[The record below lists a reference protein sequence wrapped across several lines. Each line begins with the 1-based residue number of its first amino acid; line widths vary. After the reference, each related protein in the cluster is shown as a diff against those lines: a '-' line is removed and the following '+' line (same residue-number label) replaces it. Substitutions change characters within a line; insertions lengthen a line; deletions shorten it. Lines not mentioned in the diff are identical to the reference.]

1 MRHAFSVKVDASTM
15 KKEKEMCT
23 VYILYSNTS
32 SRYYVG
38 QTSDINQRLERHN
51 QGRVKST
58 KYGIPWEI
66 VLQLDVST
74 RSEAMILEKQIKK
87 RGARRYIEKHF
98 GV

>member
-1 MRHAFSVKVDASTM
+1 
-15 KKEKEMCT
+15 MCT

-32 SRYYVG
+32 SRYDVG

-51 QGRVKST
+51 QGKVKST
-58 KYGIPWEI
+58 KHGIPWEV
-66 VLQLDVST
+66 VLQLNVSK

>member
-1 MRHAFSVKVDASTM
+1 
-15 KKEKEMCT
+15 MCT

-38 QTSDINQRLERHN
+38 QTSDIDQRLESHN

-66 VLQLDVST
+66 ALQLDVST
-74 RSEAMILEKQIKK
+74 RSEAIILEKQIKK

>member
-1 MRHAFSVKVDASTM
+1 
-15 KKEKEMCT
+15 MCT

-58 KYGIPWEI
+58 KHGIPWEV

-87 RGARRYIEKHF
+87 QGARRYIEKHF

>member
-1 MRHAFSVKVDASTM
+1 
-15 KKEKEMCT
+15 MCT

-58 KYGIPWEI
+58 KHGIPWEV
-66 VLQLDVST
+66 VLQLDVLT

>member
-1 MRHAFSVKVDASTM
+1 
-15 KKEKEMCT
+15 MCT

-58 KYGIPWEI
+58 KHGIPWEI
-66 VLQLDVST
+66 FLQLDVST

>member
-1 MRHAFSVKVDASTM
+1 M
-15 KKEKEMCT
+15 KKEKQMCT

>member
-1 MRHAFSVKVDASTM
+1 MR
-15 KKEKEMCT
+15 T
-23 VYILYSNTS
+23 VYILYCNIS
-32 SRYYVG
+32 SRYDVG
-38 QTSDINQRLERHN
+38 QTSDIDQRLERHN

>member
-1 MRHAFSVKVDASTM
+1 MR
-15 KKEKEMCT
+15 T
-23 VYILYSNTS
+23 VYILYCNIS
-32 SRYYVG
+32 SRYDVG

-87 RGARRYIEKHF
+87 RGAR
-98 GV
+98 

>member
-1 MRHAFSVKVDASTM
+1 
-15 KKEKEMCT
+15 MCT

-38 QTSDINQRLERHN
+38 QTSDIDQRLERHN

-74 RSEAMILEKQIKK
+74 RSEAMILEK
-87 RGARRYIEKHF
+87 HF

>member
-1 MRHAFSVKVDASTM
+1 M

-23 VYILYSNTS
+23 VYILYSNVS
-32 SRYYVG
+32 SRYDVG

-58 KYGIPWEI
+58 KHGIPWEV
-66 VLQLDVST
+66 VLQLDVLT

>member
-1 MRHAFSVKVDASTM
+1 M
-15 KKEKEMCT
+15 KKEKQMCT

-58 KYGIPWEI
+58 KYGIPWEV

-74 RSEAMILEKQIKK
+74 RSEAMVLEKQIKK
-87 RGARRYIEKHF
+87 RGARQYIEKHF

>member
-1 MRHAFSVKVDASTM
+1 MR
-15 KKEKEMCT
+15 T

-38 QTSDINQRLERHN
+38 QTSDIDQRLERHN

-58 KYGIPWEI
+58 KYGIPWGI

>member
-1 MRHAFSVKVDASTM
+1 
-15 KKEKEMCT
+15 MCT

-32 SRYYVG
+32 LRYYVG
-38 QTSDINQRLERHN
+38 QTSDIDQRLERHN

>member
-1 MRHAFSVKVDASTM
+1 
-15 KKEKEMCT
+15 MCT

-58 KYGIPWEI
+58 KHGIPWEI
-66 VLQLDVST
+66 VLQLDVSK

>member
-1 MRHAFSVKVDASTM
+1 M

-58 KYGIPWEI
+58 KHGIPWEV

>member
-1 MRHAFSVKVDASTM
+1 
-15 KKEKEMCT
+15 MCT

-58 KYGIPWEI
+58 KHGIPWEV

>member
-1 MRHAFSVKVDASTM
+1 M

-58 KYGIPWEI
+58 KHGIPWEV
-66 VLQLDVST
+66 VLQLDVLT

>member
-1 MRHAFSVKVDASTM
+1 M

-23 VYILYSNTS
+23 VYILYSNVS

-58 KYGIPWEI
+58 KYGIPWEV
-66 VLQLDVST
+66 VLQLDVSK

>member
-1 MRHAFSVKVDASTM
+1 MY
-15 KKEKEMCT
+15 T
-23 VYILYSNTS
+23 VYILYSEKS

-38 QTSDINQRLERHN
+38 QTSNITDRLERHN

-58 KYGIPWEI
+58 KFGIPWRI
-66 VLQLDVST
+66 ILQIEVST

-87 RGARRYIEKHF
+87 RGAKRYVEKHL